1 MTLKQRRTWLKNR
14 IGKVDIKLEPKSI
27 KVDKNTKYILVTG
40 SAQAF
45 ILDPKDKRFNKS
57 ENNMLTRKEIWEFKR
72 KVQEDRDMVL
82 NPDWIRAY
90 EVLLTGLDHVDA
102 CIARS
107 TEVEKTEEK

>member
-1 MTLKQRRTWLKNR
+1 
-14 IGKVDIKLEPKSI
+14 
-27 KVDKNTKYILVTG
+27 
-40 SAQAF
+40 
-45 ILDPKDKRFNKS
+45 
-57 ENNMLTRKEIWEFKR
+57 MLTREEISKFKT
-72 KVQEDRDMVL
+72 KAQEDRNMVA